1 MKKGNYFVIFS
12 CWFNKT
18 FDFYLYLGIAF
29 PVCISAN
36 GCICH
41 FSPITSEPDHII
53 AKDDVLKMYV
63 LTFNKSFQIT
73 YTVVNNFRDL
83 GVHLDGF
90 ISMIAHTIVVGANS
104 DNKITD
110 KKANCFLAAHYA
122 SQAALRLMRPG
133 NDVSISLF

>member
-1 MKKGNYFVIFS
+1 
-12 CWFNKT
+12 
-18 FDFYLYLGIAF
+18 
-29 PVCISAN
+29 
-36 GCICH
+36 
-41 FSPITSEPDHII
+41 
-53 AKDDVLKMYV
+53 MYV